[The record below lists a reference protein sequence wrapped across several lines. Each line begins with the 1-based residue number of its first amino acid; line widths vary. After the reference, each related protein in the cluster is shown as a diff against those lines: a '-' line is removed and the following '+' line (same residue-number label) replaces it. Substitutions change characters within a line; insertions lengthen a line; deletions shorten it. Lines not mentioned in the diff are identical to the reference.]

1 MKCLETRKRPGYT
14 RRRYEREDGT
24 RVTSYEFM
32 DDHPGL
38 TDTLRKAVG
47 LIEARIR
54 SNAVLL
60 EHQQRF
66 ERTVDPDR
74 IDAVLADLDAGKPQR
89 AIAATHRVSSKTIQR
104 IKRGGA

>member
-1 MKCLETRKRPGYT
+1 VRCLETRKRPGYT

-24 RVTSYEFM
+24 RVTSYEFL

-38 TDTLRKAVG
+38 TATLRKAIG

-54 SNAVLL
+54 SNAVL
-60 EHQQRF
+60 EQHQERF
-66 ERTVDPDR
+66 QPTSDPDR
-74 IDAVLADLDAGKPQR
+74 IDAVLDDLEAGKPQR
-89 AIAATHRVSSKTIQR
+89 EIAAAHRISSKTIQR

>member
-14 RRRYEREDGT
+14 RRRYERDDGT

-38 TDTLRKAVG
+38 GSTLRKAID

-54 SNAVLL
+54 SNAVL
-60 EHQQRF
+60 EQHQQRF
-66 ERTVDPDR
+66 QPTNDPDR
-74 IDAVLADLDAGKPQR
+74 IDAVLDDLEAGKPQR
-89 AIAATHRVSSKTIQR
+89 VIAAAHRISTKTIQR